1 MEALVVLVIGV
12 VIVVAV
18 GGGAA
23 GDGAGECDGDGV
35 GCVSMCENQPAAYLY
50 AKRMAS
56 VRERL
61 PV

>member
-1 MEALVVLVIGV
+1 MEALVVLVVGV

-23 GDGAGECDGDGV
+23 GDGGGDGG
-35 GCVSMCENQPAAYLY
+35 GCVSMCENQPAAYLN